1 MRSLSWL
8 LPSAK
13 ISFHHS
19 TDSKLL
25 LTKKSDAERKENKIT
40 LADLCREATPLTCR
54 LNPLLFNGHLQT
66 AWTTLDKT
74 EIPIYY
80 RRKVFEAENPTYQ
93 GHFAV
98 DFVVPPYEAPRND
111 EETDKAR
118 VFTLPSGL
126 PPRTAFFTAEGF
138 AALPSNDNRPMLVV
152 LHGLTGGS
160 HEIYLRSVLAPL
172 VLENGGWEVCVINSR
187 GCSQTKITSGVLFNA
202 RSTWDARQTIKW
214 LRINFPNRPLFGI
227 GFSLGANILTNVGVN
242 GNGGGREK
250 SRGEKSRQNK
260 SMAYMRKDSEADCF
274 YSCSISERREKTAF
288 SKLQ

>member
-19 TDSKLL
+19 KDSKLL
-25 LTKKSDAERKENKIT
+25 LTKKSDAERKDNKIT

-80 RRKVFEAENPTYQ
+80 RRQVFEAENPTYQ

-98 DFVVPPYEAPRND
+98 DFVVPPYEAPSND

-214 LRINFPNRPLFGI
+214 LQINFPNRPLFGI

-250 SRGEKSRQNK
+250 SRGEKSRKN
-260 SMAYMRKDSEADCF
+260 RL
-274 YSCSISERREKTAF
+274 I
-288 SKLQ
+288 